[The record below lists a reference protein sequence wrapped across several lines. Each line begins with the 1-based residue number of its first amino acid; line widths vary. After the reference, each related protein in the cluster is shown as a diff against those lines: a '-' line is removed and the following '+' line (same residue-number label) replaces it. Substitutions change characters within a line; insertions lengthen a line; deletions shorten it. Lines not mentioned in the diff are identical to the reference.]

1 MNKKYTEKTA
11 AACCRRLLKSAG
23 KVAGD
28 LAHGWTDSKG
38 RQCFS
43 DGYRAYILNRPLQG
57 LPTEDKHR
65 AAAPLEKIFSALDG
79 GDVITIPAPDADA
92 LKAFQ
97 DAGKGEPWSLGE
109 DLPTVDPE
117 YIADALRLFPGAV
130 WYVHADPLKRLTSPL
145 FLIHDEGAACV
156 FPIYD
161 AAKIRRVKAARQ
173 PAEERPETGSK
184 AAEPAD
190 KPAPS
195 WPADLKYFIY
205 AKLPGDKSFAL
216 ADPAHG
222 KYKLGKFYAPRFAE
236 KDLERLQEF
245 LDLAAATIPGAV
257 FQVRRLDGRR
267 TVYTA
272 QPTFTPELFA
282 ETYAA

>member
-43 DGYRAYILNRPLQG
+43 DGYRAYMLNRPLQG
-57 LPTEDKHR
+57 LPTEDKHL

-97 DAGKGEPWSLGE
+97 AAGKGEPWSLGE

-117 YIADALRLFPGAV
+117 YIADALRLFPGG
-130 WYVHADPLKRLTSPL
+130 KNE
-145 FLIHDEGAACV
+145 F
-156 FPIYD
+156 
-161 AAKIRRVKAARQ
+161 RRH
-173 PAEERPETGSK
+173 ETGSGK
-184 AAEPAD
+184 AFPDPFQIQRRRVIVRHDHDFPSPQHACAPGARFRQQAPAD
-190 KPAPS
+190 QRLIGGGCVYGNSFHLASISSFRSRPSFSSAFSVSASPAFRAS
-195 WPADLKYFIY
+195 
-205 AKLPGDKSFAL
+205 
-216 ADPAHG
+216 
-222 KYKLGKFYAPRFAE
+222 R
-236 KDLERLQEF
+236 
-245 LDLAAATIPGAV
+245 
-257 FQVRRLDGRR
+257 
-267 TVYTA
+267 
-272 QPTFTPELFA
+272 
-282 ETYAA
+282 